1 MFNTYRDD
9 MKYLL
14 IPFIILLFACEDSN
28 TPSPLKTDKIA
39 IEMGGK
45 YNDQQTEKGKA
56 WISTG
61 DDGKDFTYKV
71 FDSGCHTEYAE
82 EKTFTDFILAED
94 SEWYYINDIDFRIKK
109 NPENNRSY
117 YGLSYQELDSG
128 WELTDGLT
136 TIEYNKSDKTLYYY
150 FVNGANIKTWTYS
163 W

>member
-1 MFNTYRDD
+1 MFNTYRND

-14 IPFIILLFACEDSN
+14 IPFIILLVACEQSN

-71 FDSGCHTEYAE
+71 FDSGCYTEYRE
-82 EKTFTDFILAED
+82 PKTDTDFILAED
-94 SEWYYINDIDFRIKK
+94 SEWYYIGNIDFRIKK
-109 NPENNRSY
+109 NPDNNKNY
-117 YGLSYQELDSG
+117 YGYAYQEIEDG
-128 WELTDGLT
+128 WVLTKGQT
-136 TIEYNKSDKTLYYY
+136 TIEYNKNDKSLYYF
-150 FVNGANIKTWTYS
+150 FVSGLNIKTWTYT